1 MVKRMFS
8 INIEFSMY
16 VRSADVVVITG
27 KYSGELTGKL
37 LVDSSDTSIEYVV
50 NNVVHMGYKNPKMNK
65 DTISLN
71 LKPNGYE
78 TEELV
83 GKCLISPD

>member
-1 MVKRMFS
+1 MFS
-8 INIEFSMY
+8 INVEFSMY
-16 VRSADVVVITG
+16 VKSANVVVITG
-27 KYSGELTGKL
+27 ICLGELTGNL
-37 LVDSSDTSIEYVV
+37 LVDANNTSNEYVI
-50 NNVVHMGYKNPKMNK
+50 NNVVHMGYKNPQMNK

-78 TEELV
+78 AEELV

>member
-1 MVKRMFS
+1 MFS
-8 INIEFSMY
+8 INVEFSIY
-16 VRSADVVVITG
+16 VRSVNVVVITG
-27 KYSGELTGKL
+27 KYSGELTGYL
-37 LVDSSDTSIEYVV
+37 LVDSSDTSREYVV

-78 TEELV
+78 AEGLV

>member
-1 MVKRMFS
+1 MFS
-8 INIEFSMY
+8 INVEFSMY
-16 VRSADVVVITG
+16 IKSVNIVVITG
-27 KYSGELTGKL
+27 KYLGELTGDL
-37 LVDSSDTSIEYVV
+37 LVDANNTENEYVI
-50 NNVVHMGYKNPKMNK
+50 NNVVHMGYKNPQMNK

-78 TEELV
+78 AEELV

>member
-1 MVKRMFS
+1 MRMFS
-8 INIEFSMY
+8 INVEFSMY
-16 VRSADVVVITG
+16 IKSVNVVVITG
-27 KYSGELTGKL
+27 KYLGELSGEL
-37 LVDSSDTSIEYVV
+37 LVDANNTENKYVI
-50 NNVVHMGYKNPKMNK
+50 NNIVHMGYKNPQMNK

-78 TEELV
+78 AEELV

>member
-1 MVKRMFS
+1 MFS
-8 INIEFSMY
+8 INVEFSMY
-16 VRSADVVVITG
+16 VKSANVVVITG
-27 KYSGELTGKL
+27 KYLGELTGTL
-37 LVDSSDTSIEYVV
+37 LVDSNNTSSEYVI
-50 NNVVHMGYKNPKMNK
+50 NNVVHMGYQNPQMNK

-78 TEELV
+78 VEELV